1 MKEQQ
6 EQIKAVH
13 KKIYYIWYSMTIK
26 ELYHYAINHSL
37 LDTEVNEVIASYNKE
52 NAVKSYKLDLT
63 KVEYTYED
71 LIALFS

>member
-1 MKEQQ
+1 MK
-6 EQIKAVH
+6 
-13 KKIYYIWYSMTIK
+13 IK

-37 LDTEVNEVIASYNKE
+37 LDTEVNEVIASYNQE
-52 NAVKSYKLDLT
+52 NAVKSCKLDLT

>member
-1 MKEQQ
+1 
-6 EQIKAVH
+6 
-13 KKIYYIWYSMTIK
+13 MTIK

-37 LDTEVNEVIASYNKE
+37 LDIEIDKVVASYNQE
-52 NAVKSYKLDLT
+52 NAVKSYKLDLN

>member
-1 MKEQQ
+1 
-6 EQIKAVH
+6 
-13 KKIYYIWYSMTIK
+13 MTIK

-37 LDTEVNEVIASYNKE
+37 LDTEVDKVIISYNKE

>member
-1 MKEQQ
+1 MKKQK
-6 EQIKAVH
+6 EQIKEFH
-13 KKIYYIWYSMTIK
+13 KKIYYIK

-37 LDTEVNEVIASYNKE
+37 LDADVNEVIASYNKE
-52 NAVKSYKLDLT
+52 NAVKSCKLDLT

>member
-1 MKEQQ
+1 
-6 EQIKAVH
+6 
-13 KKIYYIWYSMTIK
+13 MTIK
-26 ELYHYAINHSL
+26 ELYYYAINHAL
-37 LDTEVNEVIASYNKE
+37 LDTEVDKVIDSYNKE

>member
-1 MKEQQ
+1 
-6 EQIKAVH
+6 
-13 KKIYYIWYSMTIK
+13 MTIK
-26 ELYHYAINHSL
+26 ELYHHPINPSL
-37 LDTEVNEVIASYNKE
+37 LDPAESELIASHNKE

>member
-1 MKEQQ
+1 
-6 EQIKAVH
+6 
-13 KKIYYIWYSMTIK
+13 MTIK

-37 LDTEVNEVIASYNKE
+37 LDTEVDEIIARYNKE
-52 NAVKSYKLDLT
+52 NAIKSYKLDLT